1 MNKVIISGK
10 LVRDPEMRYTES
22 GKATASF
29 SLAVWKPSRNK
40 NENYTFF
47 RCAAWNENAER
58 VMKILK
64 KGDYI
69 IVDGSLNVY
78 DYVDK
83 EGVKKTL
90 YTVFCLYF
98 DKVPSYAK
106 TGDDPQ
112 EPQEEISENV
122 SYEDDLPF

>member
-22 GKATASF
+22 GKATATF
-29 SLAVWKPSRNK
+29 SLAVWKPSRNNNDK
-40 NENYTFF
+40 YTFF
-47 RCAAWNENAER
+47 RCATWNETAER
-58 VMKILK
+58 AMKSLK
-64 KGDYI
+64 KGDYV

-90 YTVFCLYF
+90 YTVNCALF
-98 DKVPSYAK
+98 DKVPSYAR
-106 TGDDPQ
+106 TEGDSQ
-112 EPQEEISENV
+112 ELQEEISENV